1 MMGHQWKVRICILL
15 LILNLCFIWGNSMLP
30 AEESQAISDWV
41 EEILPDLTQ
50 VADAEE
56 EGFSLYRKIA
66 HLTEFT
72 VLGALLSWLAMLL
85 QKKHKWMLV
94 WGMLTACMDETIQM
108 FVPDRGP
115 SILDVGID
123 VCGVLLG
130 MVLLQLGY
138 DVVRKICN
146 AHFGG

>member
-1 MMGHQWKVRICILL
+1 MMRHGWKIRICIFL
-15 LILNLCFIWGNSMLP
+15 LILNLCFIWGNSMIP
-30 AEESQAISDWV
+30 AEQSKAISDWV

-50 VADAEE
+50 SADEEE
-56 EGFSLYRKIA
+56 EGFSIYRKIA
-66 HLTEFT
+66 HLTEFA

-85 QKKHKWMLV
+85 HKKRRDMLI
-94 WGMLTACMDETIQM
+94 WGILAACTDETIQM
-108 FVPDRGP
+108 FVPERGP

-123 VCGVLLG
+123 ACGVLLG

-138 DVVRKICN
+138 YVVRKICN